1 MQSQNQSQ
9 NQGNKEYLLAVLAV
23 TVIGTL
29 IDGFTTGWGLLA
41 LLKANNPFATVL
53 ALGSG
58 ILITALAVATVPIWK
73 NSSTPGIVK
82 VLWLVAIVVDTYT
95 TALATLNYAIMN
107 NNSDQLLYLSQVFY
121 EPKNITPTIVAI
133 GGVMIINGS
142 SLAVMPILKQIQT
155 P

>member
-1 MQSQNQSQ
+1 MQSQSQSS
-9 NQGNKEYLLAVLAV
+9 KEYLFIILAI

-41 LLKANNPFATVL
+41 LLRANNLFTTAL

-58 ILITALAVATVPIWK
+58 VLITALAVATKPIWE
-73 NSSTPGIVK
+73 NSNTPGIVK

-121 EPKNITPTIVAI
+121 EPKNLTPTVVAI